1 MCTKKELDQI
11 LSEIVKA
18 YYQVYDKRIVK
29 IILYG
34 SYARGDFDAESDI
47 DIVALVRGDRETLQK
62 QLKEVWDISS
72 GLELEYGTILSP
84 SVIPYE
90 EYKKYVNDLPYYQ
103 NIEKEGIEIVS

>member
-90 EYKKYVNDLPYYQ
+90 E
-103 NIEKEGIEIVS
+103 